1 MIIKKVEIINM
12 HHIEF
17 ASYNFEDLNY
27 LYGLNGAGKS
37 TILQAIQLG
46 LLGYIPGTGKRN
58 ADIIKHKTPGTT
70 RMEVDL
76 TLKSNSSEYIRI
88 RRIYTATKTGASCK
102 CEFYP
107 EDYDEKLI
115 QNMLSKVEL
124 PVFNFEEFLNL
135 TPNALKKWFL
145 DYVPSGGND
154 NLDIEKE
161 LLSYTKDNTENIS
174 DEIIQDL
181 IHSIHFPNSSQDTVE
196 RLKDINT
203 QLKDLLKFK
212 KIEQDT
218 NQKTINSLI
227 FYPDATFTRTVEER
241 ESLMHKLNENIV
253 EFRSAKRDLESNT
266 AINNVLQERYK
277 DLPEDESEDE
287 VISSLGS
294 QLDEIA
300 SKIQECNE
308 SSENLRLHLAELSQA
323 MKVITPF
330 LSSNGV
336 CPITSETC
344 NSISSKLGD
353 YKKQYEELH
362 SECVETDSKI
372 KQITS
377 DKTKLVTEYNSL
389 QKDLLQRQK
398 LYVDRDNLRS
408 RLVDVDDTVDYDF
421 CIEDATRQL
430 EELQDEQAQY
440 LANNKYNTCI
450 KSFESMKYKLEIEMQ
465 VIKLWINH
473 TSESGL
479 QSNYMTDPLNNI
491 IEELNEYLVTL
502 FNDNTISAYFNVE
515 SKSNSF
521 SFGVQRDGVY
531 IPYDL
536 LSSGEKCMYLVAFI
550 SYLAS
555 TSPVNVVLVDDLFDH
570 LDKPNLKFIIEGMKS
585 ISSAQYIIAG
595 VQDID
600 ANGLNVMNIRR

>member
-12 HHIEF
+12 HHIDF

-58 ADIIKHKTPGTT
+58 ADIIKHKRPGTT

-76 TLKSNSSEYIRI
+76 TLKSDSSEYIRI
-88 RRIYTATKTGASCK
+88 RRIYTSTKTGASCK

-115 QNMLSKVEL
+115 QIMLSKVEL

-145 DYVPSGGND
+145 DYVPSGGDD

-161 LLSYTKDNTENIS
+161 LLSYTKDNTENIPN
-174 DEIIQDL
+174 EIVQDL
-181 IHSIHFPNSSQDTVE
+181 IHSIHFPNSSQDTVG

-203 QLKDLLKFK
+203 QLKDVLKFK

-227 FYPDATFTRTVEER
+227 FYPDATFTRTLEER
-241 ESLMHKLNENIV
+241 VELMHKLNESIIK
-253 EFRSAKRDLESNT
+253 FRSAKRDLESNT
-266 AINNVLQERYK
+266 AINNALQERYK
-277 DLPEDESEDE
+277 DLPEDESGDE
-287 VISSLGS
+287 VISSLRS

-330 LSSNGV
+330 LNSNGV
-336 CPITSETC
+336 CPITSEMC
-344 NSISSKLGD
+344 DSISSKLDD
-353 YKKQYEELH
+353 YKNQYEELH
-362 SECVETDSKI
+362 SEYVETDSKI

-440 LANNKYNTCI
+440 LANNKYNTTI

-570 LDKPNLKFIIEGMKS
+570 LDKPNLKFIIDGMKS
-585 ISSAQYIIAG
+585 ISSVQYIIAG

-600 ANGLNVMNIRR
+600 ANDVNVMNIRR

>member
-1 MIIKKVEIINM
+1 MIIKKVEIMNM
-12 HHIEF
+12 HHIDF

-58 ADIIKHKTPGTT
+58 ADIIKHRRPGTT

-76 TLKSNSSEYIRI
+76 TLKSDSSEYIRI

-107 EDYDEKLI
+107 EEYDEKLI
-115 QNMLSKVEL
+115 QTMLSKVEL

-145 DYVPSGGND
+145 DYVPSGGDD

-161 LLSYTKDNTENIS
+161 LLSYTKDNTENIP
-174 DEIIQDL
+174 DEIVQDL

-287 VISSLGS
+287 VISSLRS
-294 QLDEIA
+294 QLDEIT

-308 SSENLRLHLAELSQA
+308 SSENLRLHLTELSQS

-336 CPITSETC
+336 CPITSEMC
-344 NSISSKLGD
+344 DSISSKLGD
-353 YKKQYEELH
+353 YKNQYEELH
-362 SECVETDSKI
+362 SEYIETDSKI
-372 KQITS
+372 KQTTS
-377 DKTKLVTEYNSL
+377 DKTKLVTEHNSL
-389 QKDLLQRQK
+389 QNELLQRQK
-398 LYVDRDNLRS
+398 LYIDRNNLRS

-421 CIEDATRQL
+421 CIDDATRQL

-440 LANNKYNTCI
+440 LANNKYNTTI

-521 SFGVQRDGVY
+521 SFGIQRDGVY

-570 LDKPNLKFIIEGMKS
+570 LDKPNLKFIIDGMKS
-585 ISSAQYIIAG
+585 ISSVQYIIAG

-600 ANGLNVMNIRR
+600 ANDVNVMNIRR

>member
-1 MIIKKVEIINM
+1 MIIKKVEIMNM
-12 HHIEF
+12 HHIDF

-58 ADIIKHKTPGTT
+58 ADIIKHKRPGTT

-76 TLKSNSSEYIRI
+76 TLESDSSEYIRI

-145 DYVPSGGND
+145 DYVPSGGDD

-161 LLSYTKDNTENIS
+161 LLSYTKDNTENIP

-266 AINNVLQERYK
+266 AINNALQERYK
-277 DLPEDESEDE
+277 DLPEDESGDE
-287 VISSLGS
+287 VISSLRS

-330 LSSNGV
+330 LNSNGV
-336 CPITSETC
+336 CPITSEMC
-344 NSISSKLGD
+344 DSISSKLDD
-353 YKKQYEELH
+353 YKNQYEELH
-362 SECVETDSKI
+362 SEYIETDSKI
-372 KQITS
+372 KQLTS

-389 QKDLLQRQK
+389 QNELLQRQK
-398 LYVDRDNLRS
+398 LYIDRNNLRS

-570 LDKPNLKFIIEGMKS
+570 LDRPNLKFIIDGMKS
-585 ISSAQYIIAG
+585 ISSVQYIIAG

-600 ANGLNVMNIRR
+600 ANDVNVMNIRR

>member
-12 HHIEF
+12 HHIDF

-58 ADIIKHKTPGTT
+58 ADIIKHKRPGTS

-76 TLKSNSSEYIRI
+76 TLKSDSSEYIRI

-115 QNMLSKVEL
+115 QIMLSKVEL

-145 DYVPSGGND
+145 DYVPSGGDD

-161 LLSYTKDNTENIS
+161 LLSYTKDNTENIP
-174 DEIIQDL
+174 DEIVQDL

-203 QLKDLLKFK
+203 QFKDLLKFK

-227 FYPDATFTRTVEER
+227 FYPDATFSRTVEER
-241 ESLMHKLNENIV
+241 VELMHKLNESIV
-253 EFRSAKRDLESNT
+253 KFRSAKRDLESNAT
-266 AINNVLQERYK
+266 INNVLEERYT
-277 DLPEDESEDE
+277 DIPENESEDE
-287 VISSLGS
+287 VMLSLKS
-294 QLDEIA
+294 QLDEIT

-330 LSSNGV
+330 LNSNGV
-336 CPITSETC
+336 CPITSEIC
-344 NSISSKLGD
+344 DSISSKLDD
-353 YKKQYEELH
+353 YKNQYEELH
-362 SECVETDSKI
+362 SEYVETDSKI

-555 TSPVNVVLVDDLFDH
+555 SSPVNVVLVDDLFDH
-570 LDKPNLKFIIEGMKS
+570 LDTPNLKFIIDGMKS
-585 ISSAQYIIAG
+585 ISSVQYIIAG

-600 ANGLNVMNIRR
+600 ANDVNVMNIRR

>member
-12 HHIEF
+12 HHIDF

-58 ADIIKHKTPGTT
+58 ADIIKHKRPGTT

-76 TLKSNSSEYIRI
+76 TLKSDSSEYIRI

-145 DYVPSGGND
+145 DYVPSGGDD

-161 LLSYTKDNTENIS
+161 LLSYTKDNTENIP
-174 DEIIQDL
+174 DEIVQDL
-181 IHSIHFPNSSQDTVE
+181 IHSIQFPNSSQDTVE

-287 VISSLGS
+287 VISSLRS
-294 QLDEIA
+294 QLNEIT

-308 SSENLRLHLAELSQA
+308 SCENLRLHLAELSQS

-336 CPITSETC
+336 CPITSEMC
-344 NSISSKLGD
+344 DSISSKLDD
-353 YKKQYEELH
+353 YKNQYEELH
-362 SECVETDSKI
+362 SEYIETDSKI
-372 KQITS
+372 KQLTS
-377 DKTKLVTEYNSL
+377 DKTKLVTEHNSL
-389 QKDLLQRQK
+389 QNQLLERQK
-398 LYVDRDNLRS
+398 LYIDRNNLRS

-421 CIEDATRQL
+421 CIDDATRQL

-440 LANNKYNTCI
+440 LANDKYNNTI

-491 IEELNEYLVTL
+491 IEELNKYLVTL
-502 FNDNTISAYFNVE
+502 FNDNSISAYFNVE

-521 SFGVQRDGVY
+521 SFGIQRDGVY

-536 LSSGEKCMYLVAFI
+536 LSSGEKCMYLVTFI

-570 LDKPNLKFIIEGMKS
+570 LDKPNLKFIIDGMKS
-585 ISSAQYIIAG
+585 ISSVQYIIAG

-600 ANGLNVMNIRR
+600 ANDVNVMNIRR

>member
-12 HHIEF
+12 HHIDF

-58 ADIIKHKTPGTT
+58 ADIIKHKRPGTT

-76 TLKSNSSEYIRI
+76 TLKSDSSEYIRI

-107 EDYDEKLI
+107 EEYDEKLI

-145 DYVPSGGND
+145 DYVPSGGDD

-161 LLSYTKDNTENIS
+161 LLSYTKDNTENIP
-174 DEIIQDL
+174 DGIVQDL

-266 AINNVLQERYK
+266 AINNALQERYK
-277 DLPEDESEDE
+277 DLPEDESGDE
-287 VISSLGS
+287 VISSLRS

-330 LSSNGV
+330 LNSNGV
-336 CPITSETC
+336 CPITSEMC
-344 NSISSKLGD
+344 NSISSKLDD

-362 SECVETDSKI
+362 SEYVETDSKI

-491 IEELNEYLVTL
+491 IEELNKYLVTL

-570 LDKPNLKFIIEGMKS
+570 LDTPNLKFIIDGMKS
-585 ISSAQYIIAG
+585 ISSVQYIIAG
-595 VQDID
+595 VQHID
-600 ANGLNVMNIRR
+600 ANDVNVMNIRR

>member
-17 ASYNFEDLNY
+17 ASYNFENLNY

-76 TLKSNSSEYIRI
+76 TLVSDSSEYIRI

-107 EDYDEKLI
+107 DCYDEKLI

-145 DYVPSGGND
+145 DYVPSGGDD

-181 IHSIHFPNSSQDTVE
+181 IHSIHFPDSSQDTVA
-196 RLKDINT
+196 RLKDVNT

-241 ESLMHKLNENIV
+241 VGLMHELNESIV
-253 EFRSAKRDLESNT
+253 RFRSAKRDLESNT
-266 AINNVLQERYK
+266 TINNALQERYK

-287 VISSLGS
+287 VISSLRC
-294 QLDEIA
+294 QLDGIT
-300 SKIQECNE
+300 SKMQECNE

-336 CPITSETC
+336 CPITSEMC
-344 NSISSKLGD
+344 NSISSKLDD
-353 YKKQYEELH
+353 YKKQYDELH
-362 SECVETDSKI
+362 SEYVETDSKI

-377 DKTKLVTEYNSL
+377 DKTKLVTKHNSL
-389 QKDLLQRQK
+389 QNDLLQRQK
-398 LYVDRDNLRS
+398 LYIDRDNLRS

-440 LANNKYNTCI
+440 LANDKYNNTI

-491 IEELNEYLVTL
+491 VEELNRYLITL
-502 FNDNTISAYFNVE
+502 FNDKTISAYFNVA

-521 SFGVQRDGVY
+521 SFGIQRDGVY

-570 LDKPNLKFIIEGMKS
+570 LDKPNLKFIIDGMKS

-600 ANGLNVMNIRR
+600 TNDLNVMKIRR

>member
-12 HHIEF
+12 HHIDF

-58 ADIIKHKTPGTT
+58 ADIIKHKRPGTT

-76 TLKSNSSEYIRI
+76 TLKSDSSEYIRI

-145 DYVPSGGND
+145 DYVPSGGDD

-161 LLSYTKDNTENIS
+161 LLSYTKDNTENIP
-174 DEIIQDL
+174 DEIVQDL

-203 QLKDLLKFK
+203 QFKDLLKFK
-212 KIEQDT
+212 RIEQDT

-227 FYPDATFTRTVEER
+227 FYPDATFSRTVEER
-241 ESLMHKLNENIV
+241 VELMHKLNESIV
-253 EFRSAKRDLESNT
+253 KFRSAKRDLESNAT
-266 AINNVLQERYK
+266 INNVLEERYT
-277 DLPEDESEDE
+277 DIPENESEDE
-287 VISSLGS
+287 VMLSLKS
-294 QLDEIA
+294 QLDEIT

-330 LSSNGV
+330 LNSNGV
-336 CPITSETC
+336 CPITSEMC
-344 NSISSKLGD
+344 NSISSKLDD

-362 SECVETDSKI
+362 SEYVETDSKI
-372 KQITS
+372 KQLTS
-377 DKTKLVTEYNSL
+377 DKTKLVTEHNSL
-389 QKDLLQRQK
+389 QNELLQRQK
-398 LYVDRDNLRS
+398 LYIDRNNLRS

-440 LANNKYNTCI
+440 LANNKYNTTI

-479 QSNYMTDPLNNI
+479 QSNYMADPLNNI
-491 IEELNEYLVTL
+491 IEELNKYLVTL
-502 FNDNTISAYFNVE
+502 FNDNTIGAYFNVE

-521 SFGVQRDGVY
+521 SFGIQRDGVY

-570 LDKPNLKFIIEGMKS
+570 LDTPNLKFIIDGMKS
-585 ISSAQYIIAG
+585 ISSVQYIIAG

-600 ANGLNVMNIRR
+600 ANDVNVMNIRR